1 MAKLTGKIKA
11 AFLARMKRGKALKA
25 RGGSPAAKLT
35 KSDKRAQKKNVKR
48 RALAIRKEKAFKKQR
63 DQQHRN
69 TRKRRNPTVAK
80 KRSSSKKSR
89 FAIPSVVKKAAAG
102 IGLATIATVIVSQFA
117 PQAAPIVRPIA
128 AFAGGGVVG
137 VISDIFISG
146 GGLLGSLL
154 GGFGLGGQ
162 QGVDNGLRQS
172 V

>member
-1 MAKLTGKIKA
+1 MAKLKGKAKA
-11 AFLARMKRGKALKA
+11 AFLRRMKAGRKAAKSVKKAIVKRTKSHKKA
-25 RGGSPAAKLT
+25 R
-35 KSDKRAQKKNVKR
+35 
-48 RALAIRKEKAFKKQR
+48 KQ
-63 DQQHRN
+63 QPIK
-69 TRKRRNPTVAK
+69 TRKRTKSIVAK
-80 KRSSSKKSR
+80 KRSPSKKSR
-89 FAIPSVVKKAAAG
+89 FAIPSIVKKAAAG

-146 GGLLGSLL
+146 GGLLTGLL
-154 GGFGLGGQ
+154 GNLGLGQ